1 MGAFYIN
8 FTLQYLDNCCLFS
21 LRGRNSAKT
30 VSAEWM
36 AFYRAHKKADLKTA
50 FISVFYCHAVVLG
63 LNQVTTEL
71 GVVEQSQEDRELN
84 FIANQF

>member
-1 MGAFYIN
+1 MFVLSPRKEFGKN
-8 FTLQYLDNCCLFS
+8 SFS
-21 LRGRNSAKT
+21 GMDGILSCAQ
-30 VSAEWM
+30 
-36 AFYRAHKKADLKTA
+36 KKADLKTA

>member
-1 MGAFYIN
+1 
-8 FTLQYLDNCCLFS
+8 
-21 LRGRNSAKT
+21 
-30 VSAEWM
+30 M

>member
-1 MGAFYIN
+1 MPSCPVGNARELQLGAFYIN

-63 LNQVTTEL
+63 QNQVTTER
-71 GVVEQSQEDRELN
+71 S
-84 FIANQF
+84 